1 MCEDEIKVDEND
13 GFFNEA
19 SLVKAELISALEK
32 AQAWK
37 KKSRER
43 SLVVTK
49 IQETMGAWTSQHF
62 DSAKTPEEE

>member
-49 IQETMGAWTSQHF
+49 IQEAILWLKEDMMY
-62 DSAKTPEEE
+62 EN